1 MIKNVLTSKEV
12 ANVLDVSSSTACKY
26 IKRMNKEMEKQGYF
40 TISGRVPV
48 KMFQEKFPYHE
59 IPEEILKGKERL
71 HENTINISINAIL
84 NNSNRRSNKRFLY
97 RYAVISNGRFRTV
110 LVLG

>member
-26 IKRMNKEMEKQGYF
+26 IKRMNEEMEQQGYF

-59 IPEEILKGKERL
+59 IPEEILKGKE
-71 HENTINISINAIL
+71 
-84 NNSNRRSNKRFLY
+84 
-97 RYAVISNGRFRTV
+97 
-110 LVLG
+110 